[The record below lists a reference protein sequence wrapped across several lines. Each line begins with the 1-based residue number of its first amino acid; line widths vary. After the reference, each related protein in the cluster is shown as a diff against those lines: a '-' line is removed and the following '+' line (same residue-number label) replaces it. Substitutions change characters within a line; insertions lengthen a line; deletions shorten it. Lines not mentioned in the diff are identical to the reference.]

1 MTGGLIEGFQKIF
14 KGKNVVQKQIFLISL
29 VLVGLILQLVPHDN
43 AMLILIL
50 LPVAIILTITSN
62 LYTLHFLHN
71 SVKFCVYRD
80 REDNMLS
87 AIPLLGLIFILV
99 SIIILFCYAF
109 SFPIIYAKFAET
121 YTIKGNLNF

>member
-62 LYTLHFLHN
+62 LYTLHFCIIQLN
-71 SVKFCVYRD
+71 F
-80 REDNMLS
+80 
-87 AIPLLGLIFILV
+87 AFIV
-99 SIIILFCYAF
+99 TEKIIL
-109 SFPIIYAKFAET
+109 K
-121 YTIKGNLNF
+121 K